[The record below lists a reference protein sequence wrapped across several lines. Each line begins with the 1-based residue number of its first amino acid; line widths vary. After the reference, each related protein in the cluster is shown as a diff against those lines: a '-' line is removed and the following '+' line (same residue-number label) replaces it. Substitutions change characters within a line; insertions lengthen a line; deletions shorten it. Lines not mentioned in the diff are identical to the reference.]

1 MNKYL
6 NFEISNVQIVENSAQ
21 SKFAI
26 LQVDVCRSGNNT
38 HRLPITKEAIQ
49 DSAVSVK
56 GVPILT
62 KVRYDG
68 KDFMGHEIDEIAVG
82 YFSENEP
89 QLVEGDDGELYI
101 RTTAKIWKA
110 YFDNVVEILKN
121 KEGKTDVS
129 MEMQVLKGKEAT
141 PFEDGLIELFCIIGV
156 TLLGVNPSIKG
167 AKATVL
173 SFSELKRIGDEEDT
187 VVGRLQQFAN
197 SRKNMAQSYSV
208 NETTLKDTAWG
219 DVDKTELRN
228 KVMEAM
234 NRDMLVHKVYAL
246 VEDGW
251 QDAPSEHLKYPL
263 MELVGDTFYYNRY
276 ALASALAYAK
286 QENEGS
292 VVSKVESLYKKF
304 NLDDKEDNDMAE
316 KKFTDLS
323 FEEIDASVMKFGELN
338 GRKIYDEVIKKIK
351 EKLGDHMFV
360 KGIYDNKIVV
370 EDYDKKELVD
380 IPAKIKVG
388 KDDEAMSIEID
399 YDKMKKSTVQHD
411 FADDGDD
418 HDDDAKEI
426 EKTKKDSVPND
437 DDDEGSDEDAEEF
450 CKEFAAELSKV
461 VKMGLDAQAYA
472 GAMLQMLRAE
482 TIDEIRAAKML
493 GDDEEMNI
501 IMDTICDMACERF
514 ELREYKCAKEKEE
527 CSQQIARAL
536 AEVKGDIS
544 DEDFAE
550 FQKKADECQ
559 FADQASELI
568 TTIKAFAYEKSKGK
582 KVKFSQEDGIIRMS
596 LPIEK
601 DTKPTG
607 DVFDRIMNK

>member
-411 FADDGDD
+411 FADD
-418 HDDDAKEI
+418 
-426 EKTKKDSVPND
+426 
-437 DDDEGSDEDAEEF
+437 DDEGSDEDAEEF

-527 CSQQIARAL
+527 CSQQIARTL